1 MAQPN
6 HDLTAGTAGDVLGA
20 YLRAQAT
27 AFLRALRLHDESGA
41 HGSDSAEGTEAGGG
55 RPGGAPPQT
64 GAGCPNR
71 VGAHH

>member
-27 AFLRALRLHDESGA
+27 AFLRALRLHDESA
-41 HGSDSAEGTEAGGG
+41 AEVQKRYGDGVGLAELAPL
-55 RPGGAPPQT
+55 RDPGL
-64 GAGCPNR
+64 
-71 VGAHH
+71 VE

>member
-41 HGSDSAEGTEAGGG
+41 HGSDSAEGTEAGRRRRGG
-55 RPGGAPPQT
+55 PPRRSGARAP
-64 GAGCPNR
+64 
-71 VGAHH
+71 